1 METDMKKLS
10 GRQTLLVGLT
20 LFSMFFGAGNLI
32 FPPFLGAQAG
42 TSTWPAMLGFALSA
56 VGLPIMGVSA
66 VAKAGGLDV
75 LAGRVHSR
83 FAFWFTLLIY
93 LSIGP
98 CLAIPRTASTSFE
111 MAVVPFISADAPFKA
126 AQAIYSAVFFGIA
139 FLVALKPDKLTERL
153 GKIMTPC
160 LLTLIF
166 VVFAGCVLHPAGSY
180 GVPGGTYGA
189 DPVVRGFL
197 DGYLTMDTIAALN
210 FGIIIS
216 LNIRA
221 FGIEEEG
228 AVVKETIRAGF
239 TAGTVL
245 VLVYCALAHIGAL
258 TGDTFGVMENGAR
271 TLAATVQFLFGKA
284 GLVMLA
290 VIFFIACLNTC
301 IGLLSCCSK
310 YFGTII
316 PGIGYK
322 TWVGIFAAVSLVISN
337 IGLNRILE
345 ISVPVLNAI
354 YPVEIVLIILA
365 FSCPG
370 RFHSVY
376 RGSILFT
383 GIVSTVHALA
393 DVGLSVPVVSGFM
406 QRLPLYRL
414 GLEWIL
420 PAAAGAFIGILMEL
434 LRSKDGR
441 DSIRT

>member
-1 METDMKKLS
+1 MKKLS
-10 GRQTLLVGLT
+10 GRQTILVGLT

-42 TSTWPAMLGFALSA
+42 TGTWPAMLGFAFSA

-75 LAGRVHSR
+75 LAGRVNSR
-83 FAFWFTLLIY
+83 FAFVFTLLIY

-111 MAVVPFISADAPFKA
+111 MAVVPFAGAEAPLGT
-126 AQAIYSAVFFGIA
+126 AQFIYSAVFFGIA

-166 VVFAGCVLHPAGSY
+166 LVFAGCVLRPAG
-180 GVPGGTYGA
+180 GYGA
-189 DPVVRGFL
+189 PSGVYAADPIVRGFL

-221 FGIEEEG
+221 FGIGEEG
-228 AVVKETIRAGF
+228 AVVKETIKAGL

-245 VLVYCALAHIGAL
+245 VLVYCALAHIGAQA
-258 TGDTFGVMENGAR
+258 GAAFGVPENGAR
-271 TLAATVQFLFGKA
+271 TLAATVQFLFGKT
-284 GLVMLA
+284 GLGLLA

-310 YFGTII
+310 YFGTIL
-316 PGIGYK
+316 PGLSYR
-322 TWVGIFAAVSLVISN
+322 TWVGTFAAVSLVISN
-337 IGLNRILE
+337 VGLNRILE
-345 ISVPVLNAI
+345 ISVPILNAI
-354 YPVEIVLIILA
+354 YPVAIVLIALA
-365 FSCPG
+365 FCCPG
-370 RFHSVY
+370 RLRSVY
-376 RGSILFT
+376 QGCILLT
-383 GIVSTVHALA
+383 GVTSTVHALT
-393 DVGLSVPVVSGFM
+393 DVGLRIPGASGWLM
-406 QRLPLYRL
+406 RLPLYRF

-420 PAAAGAFIGILMEL
+420 PAAAGAVFGILLEAF
-434 LRSKDGR
+434 REKREKGR
-441 DSIRT
+441 IEA